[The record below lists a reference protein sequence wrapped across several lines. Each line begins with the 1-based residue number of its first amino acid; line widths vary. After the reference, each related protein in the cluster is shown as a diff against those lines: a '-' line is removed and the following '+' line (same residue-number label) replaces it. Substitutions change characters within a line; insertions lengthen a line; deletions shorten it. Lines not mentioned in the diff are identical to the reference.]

1 MTPQT
6 ERPMFYWQKNL
17 TFQMLVCPIF
27 MIINQKY
34 KMKFVLIISITVYIN
49 SIFAQCEDGE
59 YSTIGV
65 LDDINEE
72 IYNDDESVNAY
83 SIFNWTSD
91 DVNRILSGNGIPNH
105 EVGTFPNSN
114 NPNSIS
120 EQSVNEVFSLC
131 PTIVSESGEPVG
143 GPAGAIAYAINSV
156 KFDPATAGRCNDQG
170 ECSLAQGQGNW
181 NIEALGHETFDFGD
195 DMNHAHVQP
204 NGQYHYHG
212 MPELLID
219 FLGDDQGMT
228 LVGWAADGFPVYAK
242 YGYSDPNDSASDLI
256 ALQPSWKLKENPD
269 EGRPDTLT
277 ALVGGPGQGTTNPNI
292 PIPMGAFTQDF
303 EYEEGYGDLDEC
315 NGRMGVTP
323 EFPNGIYYYMVTD
336 DFPYFTRCLK
346 GELTAGGG
354 GVVPDCDDVP
364 PGNPCCGDGI
374 CGGPETENNCPE
386 DCAVGNI
393 GPSLINFSIYGDTV
407 NTSQES
413 IRIGFVLTAE
423 DGEDYLSSYILRLII
438 NGGPPN
444 GGEILE
450 SSGFFT
456 EGEMSSSI
464 ASTIEIP
471 MATTEGNWNIRII
484 LEDDLGA
491 ITNLG
496 PNDLASLNFQNYIYV
511 SNTILGSNYENMPNQ
526 YLLYQNYP
534 NPFNPITTLRYNVP
548 EKILVRISIF
558 DISGNLIKMLVNEVK
573 NAGFY
578 SARWGAINDNGQPV
592 SAGVYFYKIQAG
604 NFVDT
609 KKMILLK

>member
-1 MTPQT
+1 
-6 ERPMFYWQKNL
+6 
-17 TFQMLVCPIF
+17 
-27 MIINQKY
+27 MIIKQKY

-105 EVGTFPNSN
+105 EVGTFPNAN

-120 EQSVNEVFSLC
+120 EQNVNEVFSLC
-131 PTIVSESGEPVG
+131 PTIVSENGEPVG

-219 FLGDDQGMT
+219 FLGDNQGMT
-228 LVGWAADGFPVYAK
+228 LVGWASDGFPVYAK
-242 YGYSDPNDSASDLI
+242 YGYSDPNDSASDLV

-292 PIPMGAFTQDF
+292 PIPLGAFTQDF
-303 EYEEGYGDLDEC
+303 EYEEGYGDLDQC
-315 NGRMGVTP
+315 NGRIGVTP
-323 EFPNGIYYYMVTD
+323 EFPNGIYYYVVTD
-336 DFPYFTRCLK
+336 EFPFFTRCLK
-346 GELTAGGG
+346 GDFDNAGGG
-354 GVVPDCDDVP
+354 DVPDCNDVP

-386 DCAVGNI
+386 DCATGNI
-393 GPSLINFSIYGDTV
+393 GPSLITFSIYGDTV

-423 DGEDYLSSYILRLII
+423 DSEDYLSSYILRLII
-438 NGGPPN
+438 NGGPPH

-450 SSGFFT
+450 SSGSFD

-496 PNDLASLNFQNYIYV
+496 PNDLANLNFQNYIYV

-526 YLLYQNYP
+526 YLLHQNYP
-534 NPFNPITTLRYNVP
+534 NPFNPITTLRYSVP

-558 DISGNLIKMLVNEVK
+558 DISGNPIKMLVNEVK
-573 NAGFY
+573 SAGFY
-578 SARWGAINDNGQPV
+578 STRWDAINDKGQPI